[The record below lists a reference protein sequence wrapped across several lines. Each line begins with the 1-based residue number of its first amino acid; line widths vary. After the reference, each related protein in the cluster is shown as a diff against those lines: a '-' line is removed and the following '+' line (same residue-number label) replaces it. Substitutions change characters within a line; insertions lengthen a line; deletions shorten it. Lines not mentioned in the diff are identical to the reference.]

1 MAKIELS
8 SEVLSE
14 MQDFLRKLEEESDN
28 LLEKSKEAIHD
39 AILASMR
46 NQEALIPQDQG
57 NLKKSLLSPN
67 DRAHVFEIN
76 NGVIVYGS
84 SLPQAKYQKKKIPTP
99 STEAITQAIED
110 EIDRI
115 LKGDI

>member
-1 MAKIELS
+1 MANNTS
-8 SEVLSE
+8 SVEGLDE
-14 MQDFLRKLEEESDN
+14 MLRFLEEVGNESDN
-28 LLEKSKEAIHD
+28 LLERSKEAIQT
-39 AILASMR
+39 AIIASMR

-57 NLKKSLLSPN
+57 NLKKSLLNPN

-76 NGVIVYGS
+76 NGNIIYGS

-110 EIDRI
+110 ELDRI
-115 LKGDI
+115 LQGDI